1 MFKDTCFVKSWYDF
15 GALCVVYYSFSN
27 NSMGDASAKQAAQG
41 LSSYAYKPRASET
54 RKIPRSNNMK
64 TFRKK
69 FPIIRGFLRNNSVS
83 KRFRYLGSG
92 NVKLSYIYYCLVF
105 ADFRLK
111 NLAKRIKFLHWR
123 VTCLKTLY
131 YEKKDDNRLCTRNFC
146 SSLWFLKY
154 NSRFCNENINFK
166 YALETNAKCK
176 LT

>member
-1 MFKDTCFVKSWYDF
+1 MCCFLQFFPITARVTR
-15 GALCVVYYSFSN
+15 ALSKPRKVSH
-27 NSMGDASAKQAAQG
+27 DH
-41 LSSYAYKPRASET
+41 AYKPRASET

-69 FPIIRGFLRNNSVS
+69 FPIILGFLRNNSVS
-83 KRFRYLGSG
+83 KHFRYLGSG
-92 NVKLSYIYYCLVF
+92 NVKLSYIYYWLVF

-123 VTCLKTLY
+123 VTCRKTLY
-131 YEKKDDNRLCTRNFC
+131 HEKVDDNRLCSRNFC
-146 SSLWFLKY
+146 SSLWFVKY